1 MVLDNFCNYLEHKEV
16 QFYFMFKV
24 DLNILNKIIKL
35 VKEFLKKKVIFSL
48 LLSRE
53 GFLKHN
59 IKKHMKD

>member
-35 VKEFLKKKVIFSL
+35 VKEFLKKYFHYFWVEK
-48 LLSRE
+48 
-53 GFLKHN
+53 GFWSTT
-59 IKKHMKD
+59 